1 MYLPFLY
8 EVINILTDYILNKN
22 KSRVISL
29 NSLLII
35 FHFVVPR
42 FPTNFIK
49 HFLRYVVLWNIILV
63 TLADLNGPVIKELNF
78 NCLSVQSVPKRLS
91 KFRI

>member
-29 NSLLII
+29 NSLLIN
-35 FHFVVPR
+35 FQFVVPR

-49 HFLRYVVLWNIILV
+49 HSIRYVVLWNIILV
-63 TLADLNGPVIKELNF
+63 TLADLNGSRN
-78 NCLSVQSVPKRLS
+78 
-91 KFRI
+91 

>member
-29 NSLLII
+29 NSLLIN
-35 FHFVVPR
+35 FQFVVPR

-49 HFLRYVVLWNIILV
+49 HSIR
-63 TLADLNGPVIKELNF
+63 
-78 NCLSVQSVPKRLS
+78 
-91 KFRI
+91 